1 MVEYLILLELSRKNR
16 QGYQYN
22 HYYSRDYDY
31 ESSNNYD
38 DSINHSSETSN
49 NNEVT
54 NHKSHLKV
62 KKTYIN
68 TANYCFNC
76 YTQIP
81 KGSEYCPY
89 CGSINIRTTKNATP
103 STNYKS
109 HLKVKKTSNKCL
121 DYCYN
126 CYTYIPKGKEYCPNC
141 GSINIQRK

>member
-62 KKTYIN
+62 KKTSN
-68 TANYCFNC
+68 KCLDYC
-76 YTQIP
+76 
-81 KGSEYCPY
+81 CPY